1 MIKLN
6 LPVLFAQRGI
16 RVADADRMSKLG
28 RSTLYRMYNNEVTRI
43 DFDSLNELCKLLD
56 CTPGDII
63 LYEEDEVCGII
74 RWHFDKLGYKIEEK
88 VKDNYNEFF
97 ITW

>member
-6 LPVLFAQRGI
+6 LPVLFAQKGI
-16 RVADADRMSKLG
+16 RVADADRMTKLG

-43 DFDSLNELCKLLD
+43 DFDSLNELCKLLN

-63 LYEEDEVCGII
+63 LYEDDEIS
-74 RWHFDKLGYKIEEK
+74 EE
-88 VKDNYNEFF
+88 
-97 ITW
+97 

>member
-1 MIKLN
+1 MQVFFYHLWDFLMIKLN
-6 LPVLFAQRGI
+6 LPVLFAQKGI

-43 DFDSLNELCKLLD
+43 DFESLNELCKLLD

-63 LYEEDEVCGII
+63 LYE
-74 RWHFDKLGYKIEEK
+74 
-88 VKDNYNEFF
+88 KDDN
-97 ITW
+97 

>member
-1 MIKLN
+1 MHK
-6 LPVLFAQRGI
+6 GI

-63 LYEEDEVCGII
+63 LYEEDEVC
-74 RWHFDKLGYKIEEK
+74 EEESSK
-88 VKDNYNEFF
+88 ES
-97 ITW
+97 